1 MKIISSKRKLLL
13 ACLMSMAPLSVLA
26 NLPTDEAITS
36 EVKSKLA
43 AERDIPANSIEVTT
57 KDGVVRLK
65 GTIDTHL
72 QAHKAL
78 EIASSVEN
86 VTDVVDADLTI
97 KHSKS
102 MLTDASITAKVKGK
116 IRYLYINKKI
126 SDGYDLHVETTDQVV
141 HIFGEVSRA
150 MDTETITSAAKNVSG
165 VKNVKTN
172 IKVAPR

>member
-1 MKIISSKRKLLL
+1 MKTSSRRKLLL
-13 ACLMSMAPLSVLA
+13 AFLLAMAPLTTLA
-26 NLPTDEAITS
+26 NLSTDEAITS
-36 EVKSKLA
+36 EIKTKLA
-43 AERDIPANSIEVTT
+43 AEKDIPASNIEVTT

-86 VTDVVDADLTI
+86 VTDVVDADLNVR
-97 KHSKS
+97 HSKS

-150 MDTETITSAAKNVSG
+150 MDIETIASSARNVAG

-172 IKVAPR
+172 IKIAPR